1 MSYVS
6 IWTPVND
13 RIVQASRGNRDE
25 TIGLLLGR
33 LEDDTLVIEDSVTG
47 EYSAES
53 TKATLPATALAKIAD
68 ALVTGRIKGNIV
80 GWYHSH
86 TEGGLFF
93 SETDIETQ
101 KNLQQFSS
109 LITGM
114 VVDASN
120 GEVGFF
126 RVDPQTGTT
135 IRIPADKIRLF
146 AEPGEAVPPEARTK
160 QLVATPTVEVRR
172 TARPRPAKKLAISI
186 VLIVLVASLAWVGVF
201 FYGGFHAP
209 TLTITHTPPST
220 AIVGTPIE
228 ITANVTGEVQNVTL
242 TYAAAGS
249 GYSTEAPMSSTAP
262 GRYTYLI
269 PGKQVTA
276 NMLYHIT
283 AVDTAGN
290 KATTNAYTIA
300 VADFSIVPTTT
311 SLAVYRNSTEKFALG
326 LTVLSVNGFAEALS
340 LSASGTPQGVDAVF
354 SPNPAPP
361 GTRTVQMTVSA
372 APNAPYGT
380 AAMTISAIYAPAES
394 APVYRQATLSIV
406 VTDFDLQVNPASNQV
421 AVGSTATFTLSI
433 TLQKGF
439 VDPVTVKVL
448 GIPQG
453 AKYQLTTN
461 NATVLGGGPGTT
473 TATLQIPTST
483 LTKRATYLITIV
495 AEGDG
500 VMHSRTV
507 QLIVR

>member
-13 RIVQASRGNRDE
+13 RIVQASRGNKDE

-33 LEDDTLVIEDSVTG
+33 LEADTLIIEDSVTG

-53 TKATLPATALAKIAD
+53 TKATLPATALAKIVD
-68 ALVTGRIKGNIV
+68 VLVTGRIKGNIV

-93 SETDIETQ
+93 SETDIKTQ
-101 KNLQQFSS
+101 RNLQQFSS

-135 IRIPADKIRLF
+135 IRIPTDKIRLF
-146 AEPGEAVPPEARTK
+146 AEPGEAIPPEDKMK
-160 QLVATPTVEVRR
+160 QPLATPTVEVRR
-172 TARPRPAKKLAISI
+172 TTRPRPLKKLAISI

-209 TLTITHTPPST
+209 TLTIMHTPPST

-228 ITANVTGEVQNVTL
+228 ITANVTGQVQNVTL
-242 TYAAAGS
+242 TYAAAS
-249 GYSTEAPMSSTAP
+249 SHSAEEPMSSTAP
-262 GRYTYLI
+262 GRYAYLI
-269 PGKQVTA
+269 PGNQVTA
-276 NMLYHIT
+276 NILYHIT

-290 KATTNAYTIA
+290 RATTTTYTIA
-300 VADFSIVPTTT
+300 VADFSILPKSTIIK
-311 SLAVYRNSTEKFALG
+311 VYRNSTEKFVLD
-326 LTVLSVNGFAEALS
+326 LTILPINDFAEPLS
-340 LSASGTPQGVDAVF
+340 LSASGAPQGVQVVF

-361 GTRTVQMTVSA
+361 GARLVEMTVSA
-372 APNAPYGT
+372 NPNAPNGV
-380 AAMTISAIYAPAES
+380 ANATISATFAPAES
-394 APVYRQATLSIV
+394 GPVHRQTPLEIV
-406 VTDFDLQVNPASNQV
+406 VTDFDLQVNPASNRV
-421 AVGSTATFTLSI
+421 AVGSTATFTLSL

-439 VDPVTVKVL
+439 VDPVEVKVL

-453 AKYQLTTN
+453 AKYQLTTS
-461 NATVLGGGPGTT
+461 NATVFGGGPGTT
-473 TATLQIPTST
+473 TATLQISTST

-500 VMHSRTV
+500 ITHSRTV